1 MYVCVSVY
9 SNQLL
14 TSPTG
19 RTISLCVADL
29 TAFPAGAF
37 SLCTCVGTEAVMLRR
52 REEEMSHHSIEET
65 ESECECD
72 TSEEEESKNEKDAR
86 GVSSSSVR
94 GILSKSIGQE
104 NGQSHAEGATKVVP
118 PHVPRL
124 HFSPE
129 HTPRNVHR
137 QTSEETANA
146 NAAATTLHSHYN
158 NQDSSEDLNG
168 KEEHQDVNPQSRR
181 NVQSGKEQLGVMRM
195 GSREYDLLPVA
206 RDEEEMR
213 PKSAP
218 SAKTGICRSSRY
230 PYTTQL
236 TRTTRKNFLERNKNT
251 YVPSGTGCKVRRIGD
266 KTSYNVRLNKDQVQH
281 TALRAS
287 SLRNREI
294 ESLLKKQQKLTLD
307 DWREQNNVV
316 EPVNHSSVFA
326 DGSKNIFKSKSRPR
340 ENLIHVPSRVE
351 VFSNYCKHCGGRK

>member
-1 MYVCVSVY
+1 MVHKKSTYRLMYKNYGAEVRREVWQE
-9 SNQLL
+9 NN
-14 TSPTG
+14 
-19 RTISLCVADL
+19 SLR
-29 TAFPAGAF
+29 
-37 SLCTCVGTEAVMLRR
+37 LRR

-129 HTPRNVHR
+129 HTPRNVHQ

-146 NAAATTLHSHYN
+146 NVAATTLHSHYN

>member
-1 MYVCVSVY
+1 
-9 SNQLL
+9 
-14 TSPTG
+14 
-19 RTISLCVADL
+19 
-29 TAFPAGAF
+29 
-37 SLCTCVGTEAVMLRR
+37 
-52 REEEMSHHSIEET
+52 MSHHSIEET

-129 HTPRNVHR
+129 HTPRNVHQ

-146 NAAATTLHSHYN
+146 NVAATTLHSHYN

-195 GSREYDLLPVA
+195 GSREYDLLPGTCGTKVVNLFH
-206 RDEEEMR
+206 M
-213 PKSAP
+213 
-218 SAKTGICRSSRY
+218 GLMIC
-230 PYTTQL
+230 
-236 TRTTRKNFLERNKNT
+236 
-251 YVPSGTGCKVRRIGD
+251 G
-266 KTSYNVRLNKDQVQH
+266 
-281 TALRAS
+281 
-287 SLRNREI
+287 
-294 ESLLKKQQKLTLD
+294 
-307 DWREQNNVV
+307 
-316 EPVNHSSVFA
+316 
-326 DGSKNIFKSKSRPR
+326 
-340 ENLIHVPSRVE
+340 
-351 VFSNYCKHCGGRK
+351 

>member
-1 MYVCVSVY
+1 MVHKKSTYRLMYKNYGAEVRREVWQE
-9 SNQLL
+9 NN
-14 TSPTG
+14 
-19 RTISLCVADL
+19 SLR
-29 TAFPAGAF
+29 
-37 SLCTCVGTEAVMLRR
+37 LRR

-94 GILSKSIGQE
+94 GILSKSIG
-104 NGQSHAEGATKVVP
+104 
-118 PHVPRL
+118 
-124 HFSPE
+124 
-129 HTPRNVHR
+129 NVHR

-146 NAAATTLHSHYN
+146 NVAATTLHSHYN

>member
-1 MYVCVSVY
+1 MVHKKSTYRLMYKNYGAEVRREVWEE
-9 SNQLL
+9 NN
-14 TSPTG
+14 
-19 RTISLCVADL
+19 SLR
-29 TAFPAGAF
+29 
-37 SLCTCVGTEAVMLRR
+37 LRR

-72 TSEEEESKNEKDAR
+72 ASDEEEPKNEKDAR
-86 GVSSSSVR
+86 GVSSSAVK

-129 HTPRNVHR
+129 NTPRNVHR
-137 QTSEETANA
+137 QTSEENANA

-158 NQDSSEDLNG
+158 NQDSSDDLNG
-168 KEEHQDVNPQSRR
+168 KEEHQDVTPQSRR

-206 RDEEEMR
+206 RDEEDAR

-218 SAKTGICRSSRY
+218 SAKSGISRSSRY

-251 YVPSGTGCKVRRIGD
+251 YVPSGTGCKV
-266 KTSYNVRLNKDQVQH
+266 QH

-294 ESLLKKQQKLTLD
+294 ENLMRKQQKLTLD
-307 DWREQNNVV
+307 DWREQNSVV

>member
-1 MYVCVSVY
+1 MVHKKSTYRLMYKNYGAEVRREVWQE
-9 SNQLL
+9 NN
-14 TSPTG
+14 
-19 RTISLCVADL
+19 SLR
-29 TAFPAGAF
+29 
-37 SLCTCVGTEAVMLRR
+37 LRR

-72 TSEEEESKNEKDAR
+72 ASDEEEPKNEKDAR
-86 GVSSSSVR
+86 GVSSSAVK

-104 NGQSHAEGATKVVP
+104 NGLSHAEGTTKVVP

-124 HFSPE
+124 QFSPE

-137 QTSEETANA
+137 QTSEETANT
-146 NAAATTLHSHYN
+146 NADATTLHSHYN
-158 NQDSSEDLNG
+158 NQDSCDDLNG
-168 KEEHQDVNPQSRR
+168 KEEHQDVTPQSRR
-181 NVQSGKEQLGVMRM
+181 NVQSGKEQLGVLRM

-206 RDEEEMR
+206 RDEEDVR

-218 SAKTGICRSSRY
+218 SAKSGMSRSSRY

-251 YVPSGTGCKVRRIGD
+251 YVPSGTGCKV
-266 KTSYNVRLNKDQVQH
+266 QH

-294 ESLLKKQQKLTLD
+294 ENLMRKQQKLTLD

>member
-1 MYVCVSVY
+1 MVHKKSTYRLMYKNYGAEVRREVWQE
-9 SNQLL
+9 NN
-14 TSPTG
+14 
-19 RTISLCVADL
+19 SLR
-29 TAFPAGAF
+29 
-37 SLCTCVGTEAVMLRR
+37 LRR

-72 TSEEEESKNEKDAR
+72 ASDEEELESTRDMR
-86 GVSSSSVR
+86 GTSSSAVK
-94 GILSKSIGQE
+94 GILSKSIRQE
-104 NGQSHAEGATKVVP
+104 NGQSHAGATKADP

-129 HTPRNVHR
+129 HTPRTLHQ
-137 QTSEETANA
+137 QTSDETPNA
-146 NAAATTLHSHYN
+146 NAVAPTLHSQYT
-158 NQDSSEDLNG
+158 NQGSSDDLNTKG
-168 KEEHQDVNPQSRR
+168 DDQDVTPQSRR
-181 NVQSGKEQLGVMRM
+181 NVQSGKEQLGVMRT
-195 GSREYDLLPVA
+195 GTREYDLLPVA
-206 RDEEEMR
+206 RDEAEAR

-218 SAKTGICRSSRY
+218 LAKSGMCRSYRY

-251 YVPSGTGCKVRRIGD
+251 YVPSGTGCKVQ
-266 KTSYNVRLNKDQVQH
+266 T
-281 TALRAS
+281 TALTAS

-294 ESLLKKQQKLTLD
+294 EHLMRKQQKLTLD

-326 DGSKNIFKSKSRPR
+326 DGSKNIFKSRSKPR
-340 ENLIHVPSRVE
+340 EKLVHIPSRVE